1 MVMTWK
7 VWTSQPRPI
16 FEGTKA
22 EAGGYVVANLAD
34 SRDALLESPDGD
46 SFAYLSHAWV
56 SLDTGQPWDPDST
69 TALSADSP

>member
-7 VWTSQPRPI
+7 VWTSGSRPI

-22 EAGGYVVANLAD
+22 DASGYVVANLAD

-56 SLDTGQPWDPDST
+56 SLDTGQPWDSDST
-69 TALSADSP
+69 TPPSADSP